1 MNVTNRIEKITSVYK
16 TLPKAWAIALFGSR
30 ARGTATEKSDINIM
44 VVQSELAT
52 QSARAQILSIL
63 ADPDKPSICREQPI
77 PSDYFYIDG
86 VPASIWH
93 VPEDIICERVSDVV
107 RNKPLKY
114 PLIVSILHTSKILW
128 DPKKQLKAWKNVISP
143 LPLEYK
149 QTVIPVL
156 FSGIT
161 NGLEI
166 MDRHSDISSM
176 LFSFHEQGEIIKVLY
191 EIVFL
196 ANDNYIIFSP
206 HLDRE
211 INKLQNI
218 PDGFLKHVQAVLS
231 MDTDP
236 EGLQARWRRLCHLVQ
251 IVGNFLE
258 KQGLFNLKSGW
269 TQLRKT
275 APFLF
280 DFEN

>member
-1 MNVTNRIEKITSVYK
+1 MNVTDRIEKITSVYK

-44 VVQSELAT
+44 VVQSEMAS

-77 PSDYFYIDG
+77 PADYFYSDN
-86 VPASIWH
+86 VPISIWH
-93 VPEDIICERVSDVV
+93 IPEDVICERVSDVV

-128 DPKKQLKAWKNVISP
+128 DPKMQLEAWKNVISP
-143 LPLEYK
+143 IPLEYK

-156 FSGIT
+156 FSGVT

-166 MDRHSDISSM
+166 MDRHSDVSSTF
-176 LFSFHEQGEIIKVLY
+176 FSHHEQGEVIKVLY
-191 EIVFL
+191 EIIFL
-196 ANDNYIIFSP
+196 ANDSYIIFSP

-211 INKLQNI
+211 INKLKNI
-218 PDGFLKHVQAVLS
+218 PEGFLKHIQAILS
-231 MDTDP
+231 LGSDP

-258 KQGLFNLKSGW
+258 ELGLYNLKSGW

-280 DFEN
+280 DFED